1 MSQFIRN
8 SWYVAAWDRELESG
22 SILACEVIG
31 ERLAIFRR
39 RDGGLVALENR
50 CPHRHAPL
58 SSGRLEGDELRCMYH
73 GLRFNCAGRCV
84 AVPGTDK
91 IPPRLQVRAYPVVEK
106 WSWIWVWT
114 GDPARADPTLIP
126 DGYGLD
132 NPEWR
137 LRANAIDYV
146 ADYQL
151 LHDNLLDLSHIDYV
165 HEATLGASIGARW
178 SDDEPE
184 IVVRPQGLHLWR
196 WLRATQIVQ
205 GRSVRIDTLNEYD
218 FSLPGVFVMR
228 FRAFPDGTAA
238 RHRAGEA
245 LPEPLMEG
253 CEQQAVTPV
262 AAGRTRYFYA
272 TGTRSRY
279 ASDDDIAGRLAGID
293 KAFQEDRAT
302 IEGQA
307 RNMDPDRRMVFI
319 PQDKA
324 PALFRKMIAERM
336 AAEPKPETA
345 ESSGA

>member
-1 MSQFIRN
+1 MSAFVRN
-8 SWYVAAWDRELESG
+8 SWYVAAWDYELAPGAILGREVAG
-22 SILACEVIG
+22 Q
-31 ERLAIFRR
+31 RLAIYRR
-39 RDGGLVALENR
+39 RDGVLVALEDR

-73 GLRFNCAGRCV
+73 GLRFDCGGRCIV
-84 AVPGTDK
+84 VPGTDR
-91 IPPRLQVRAYPVVEK
+91 IPPRLRVRAYPVLEK

-114 GDPARADPTLIP
+114 GDPDRADPALIP

-137 LRANAIDYV
+137 LRGNVIDYV
-146 ADYQL
+146 ADHQL

-165 HEATLGASIGARW
+165 HETTLGASTGARW

-184 IVVRPQGLHLWR
+184 IHERPNGLHLRR
-196 WLRATQIVQ
+196 WLRATQKLPD
-205 GRSVRIDTLNEYD
+205 RSVRIDTLNEYD
-218 FSLPGVFVMR
+218 FGLPGIFVMR
-228 FRAFPDGTAA
+228 FRAFPEGTAA

-245 LPEPLMEG
+245 LPAPLMEG

-272 TGTRSRY
+272 TGTRARH
-279 ASDDDIAGRLAGID
+279 ARDEDIAGKLAGID
-293 KAFQEDRAT
+293 KAFLEDRAT

-307 RNMDPDRRMVFI
+307 RNIDPDRRMVFI

-324 PALFRKMIAERM
+324 PTLFRRMIAERL
-336 AAEPKPETA
+336 AAEQAQEATA
-345 ESSGA
+345 SCTA